1 MFFGVGHD
9 QFSIREK
16 CTRKKDEIQQKL
28 AAIRN
33 QIERLDD
40 TEENLDQL
48 ENQSLVLSGVE
59 NTIGKLETV
68 TEKARFNK

>member
-9 QFSIREK
+9 QLSIR
-16 CTRKKDEIQQKL
+16 CTRKKDEIRQKL